1 MRLLLEENVRDNL
14 KQHYKEVH
22 GKEKLVKDK
31 KTLTFSMN
39 KEEPPKK
46 KGKSDNR

>member
-1 MRLLLEENVRDNL
+1 MPLLLKENVRDNL

-31 KTLTFSMN
+31 KNVDVQYDQRRTS
-39 KEEPPKK
+39 KEK
-46 KGKSDNR
+46 R